1 MIELIRYN
9 DILLLM
15 VSFNKTKNKQQI
27 HLLRFFLGSLIF
39 LVTIS
44 SCTSVAKQGISNI
57 RSVTIEIPDLPDSL
71 NGYRIVFVAD
81 IHFENRFSSQRFETL
96 IRTINEQ
103 CTDCII
109 LGGDHT
115 LGTAQI
121 APFAQHVAALT
132 APDGV
137 YAVIGN
143 HDFYNGRAESIRTL
157 RTVGIVVLDETL
169 VVTPRGLVIAGIND
183 LRDVYPVMSR
193 FNDILDP
200 AAITVLASHNPDF
213 AEDGDLSRFDLVLSG
228 HTHGG
233 QITFFGYAPIIPS
246 LYGQKYRTGTVYS
259 QNTPVIIS
267 NGAGYS
273 GNKPFRFRLF
283 APSDFLLVTLRPRI
297 PALDREQENTAKEPL
312 PREVDR

>member
-1 MIELIRYN
+1 MLSFKNIEQNR
-9 DILLLM
+9 
-15 VSFNKTKNKQQI
+15 QI
-27 HLLRFFLGSLIF
+27 HLLYSVLFSLFVI
-39 LVTIS
+39 VSNI
-44 SCTSVAKQGISNI
+44 SCTSVAKQGVSNI
-57 RSVTIEIPDLPDSL
+57 RSVTIEIPDLPESL
-71 NGYRIVFVAD
+71 NGYRIAFVAD

-96 IRTINEQ
+96 IRAINAQ
-103 CTDCII
+103 GADCII

-121 APFAQHVAALT
+121 APFARHVAALT

-157 RTVGIVVLDETL
+157 RKAGIVVLDETL
-169 VVTPRGLVIAGIND
+169 VITPGGLVIAGIND
-183 LRDVYPVMSR
+183 LRDIYPVMSR

-200 AAITVLASHNPDF
+200 EAITVLASHNPDF
-213 AEDGDLSRFDLVLSG
+213 AEEGDLSRFDLVLSG

-246 LYGQKYRTGTVYS
+246 LYGQKYRTGTVFV
-259 QNTPVIIS
+259 QETPVVIS
-267 NGAGYS
+267 NGAGYG
-273 GNKPFRFRLF
+273 GNKPLRFRLF
-283 APSDFLLVTLRPRI
+283 APSDFLLVTLRRQI

-312 PREVDR
+312 PREVGR